1 MKIALIV
8 ALAYTILLVLL
19 YDETGGLAILW
30 WLLVIGPVVL
40 VSWWAWKFWQHCIDT
55 IVNQP

>member
-19 YDETGGLAILW
+19 YDETGGLAVLW
-30 WLLVIGPVVL
+30 WVLVIGPVVL
-40 VSWWAWKFWQHCIDT
+40 VSWWARKFWQYCIHA